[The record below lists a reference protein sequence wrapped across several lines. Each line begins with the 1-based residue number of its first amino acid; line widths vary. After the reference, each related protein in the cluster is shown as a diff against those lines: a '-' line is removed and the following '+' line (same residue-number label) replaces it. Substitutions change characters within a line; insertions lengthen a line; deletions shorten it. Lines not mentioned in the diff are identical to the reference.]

1 MACCVAMAAI
11 FGAALSL
18 KAALFGRGS
27 RKAQEW
33 RLKDDDRV

>member
-18 KAALFGRGS
+18 KAALFGRG
-27 RKAQEW
+27 RGRAQEW
-33 RLKDDDRV
+33 RLKDDERI